1 MRYIFLFCLI
11 FISGSMFSQWK
22 YSETK
27 NVDIKDTYWGV
38 TYSGPIE
45 KIKCVKIDQLK
56 KTVDIDTSFSL
67 SSSTEPLEDFSFLGI
82 AAVGYAKV
90 VGPYYEGFNSATT
103 IRLGAYYLIDA
114 PWFIGFNYGYSSF
127 TGDQIPRLV
136 YNSYLD
142 RKCNNLSFNEYCFE
156 FGGIFSLFS
165 GDLYIYGLL
174 GLAWVSQTQNLS
186 FTVDKNFIQFYP
198 NVKDYGKIEKID
210 LGGYRIGAGV
220 IIPIVNK
227 INTVISF
234 SFQVH
239 TVQKNPS
246 TLIAI
251 YSDGTSSAIND
262 ENNGILNFTVGIMYP
277 F

>member
-11 FISGSMFSQWK
+11 FISGSVFSQWK
-22 YSETK
+22 YPETK
-27 NVDIKDTYWGV
+27 NVDIQDTYWGV
-38 TYSGPIE
+38 TYSDPIE
-45 KIKCVKIDQLK
+45 KIKNVKIDQLK

-67 SSSTEPLEDFSFLGI
+67 SSSSEPLEDFSFLGI

-103 IRLGAYYLIDA
+103 IRLGAFYLIDA

-136 YNSYLD
+136 YNTFMD
-142 RKCNNLSFNEYCFE
+142 RKCNNLSFNEYCLE
-156 FGGIFSLFS
+156 VGGIFSLFS
-165 GDLYIYGLL
+165 GNLHIYGLL
-174 GLAWVSQTQNLS
+174 GLTWVSQTQNLS
-186 FTVDKNFIQFYP
+186 FTADDLSPIKDH
-198 NVKDYGKIEKID
+198 VKDYGEIDTIDLLGYKIE
-210 LGGYRIGAGV
+210 AGV
-220 IIPIVNK
+220 IIPVVNK

-239 TVQKNPS
+239 NVQKDPS

-251 YSDGTSSAIND
+251 YSDGSSSAIND